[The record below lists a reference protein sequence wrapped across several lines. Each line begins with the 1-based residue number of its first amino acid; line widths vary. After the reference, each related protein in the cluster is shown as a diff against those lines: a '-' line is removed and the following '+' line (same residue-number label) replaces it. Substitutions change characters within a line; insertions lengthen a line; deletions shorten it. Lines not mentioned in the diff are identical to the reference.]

1 MDIQTRK
8 INLIESFLHL
18 QNESLLS
25 KLENILKKESK
36 LIEVNSLSD
45 YNKELQ
51 EANTRIEEGSFF
63 SQEEIENTVLEWK

>member
-18 QNESLLS
+18 QNESIIF

-36 LIEVNSLSD
+36 LLEVNSITN
-45 YNKELQ
+45 YNIEL
-51 EANTRIEEGSFF
+51 EAANERIEKSSFYT
-63 SQEEIENTVLEWK
+63 QEEIENVVLE